1 MKKTELF
8 IFAIKIIGIILFLWS
23 INSLKELSMFFFTIQ
38 MARET
43 VVILPSLI
51 IFQLIQW
58 ILAYFLLFRTEIIIN
73 LLKLKDEYQLEILQN
88 SQFNYEKIFQIALL
102 ILGLAIIILN
112 IPDFILSV
120 IKNMLLLR
128 KDEPYQKFL
137 WNNFDIHGLKIIL
150 GVLLIFNSKKISNYS
165 KLNT

>member
-1 MKKTELF
+1 
-8 IFAIKIIGIILFLWS
+8 
-23 INSLKELSMFFFTIQ
+23 

>member
-51 IFQLIQW
+51 IFLLIQW

-73 LLKLKDEYQLEILQN
+73 LLKLKDENQQEILQN

-150 GVLLIFNSKKISNYS
+150 GVLLIFNSKNISNYS

>member
-51 IFQLIQW
+51 IFLLIQW

-73 LLKLKDEYQLEILQN
+73 LLKLKDENQQEILQN

-128 KDEPYQKFL
+128 EDEPYQKFL

-150 GVLLIFNSKKISNYS
+150 GVLLIFISKKISNYS

>member
-51 IFQLIQW
+51 IFLLIQW

-73 LLKLKDEYQLEILQN
+73 LLKLKDENQQEILQN

>member
-43 VVILPSLI
+43 VVIFPSLI
-51 IFQLIQW
+51 IFLLIQW

-73 LLKLKDEYQLEILQN
+73 LLKLKDENQQEILQN